1 MGLWFKLVSYISLLF
16 FLIELFCSVKSLV
29 CLDYIF
35 FLLLVHQCLLFFFF
49 LPLRNVHSKGA
60 NMRALY
66 LAFDYKV
73 GESTAGRRLLIQA
86 LSFEAIHS
94 LDLHILTPWKPC
106 SHRCPLRPE
115 GDASVRPQDREEQ
128 GINRTSKFLGH
139 VAKHLFIGGNNLTSF
154 PYKSGFMWW
163 IRDIYFSATVLVG

>member
-1 MGLWFKLVSYISLLF
+1 MVQISILHFSPLF

-35 FLLLVHQCLLFFFF
+35 FLLLVHQCLFFSF
-49 LPLRNVHSKGA
+49 LPLGNVHSEGA

-73 GESTAGRRLLIQA
+73 GESTAGQSLLIQA

-106 SHRCPLRPE
+106 SHRHPLRPE
-115 GDASVRPQDREEQ
+115 GAASVGSQDREEQ

-139 VAKHLFIGGNNLTSF
+139 VAKHLFIGGKNLTSF

>member
-1 MGLWFKLVSYISLLF
+1 M
-16 FLIELFCSVKSLV
+16 KSLV

-35 FLLLVHQCLLFFFF
+35 FFYLFTSVFFS
-49 LPLRNVHSKGA
+49 LPLGNVHSKGA
-60 NMRALY
+60 NLRALY
-66 LAFDYKV
+66 LAFDWKD
-73 GESTAGRRLLIQA
+73 GKSKAGQSLLIQA

-106 SHRCPLRPE
+106 SHRRPLRPE
-115 GDASVRPQDREEQ
+115 GAVSVRPRDREEQ

-154 PYKSGFMWW
+154 PYKNGFMWW
-163 IRDIYFSATVLVG
+163 IHDIYFSATVLVGWWLHQLGLNSTVSNINPK